1 MPTPHASVNY
11 VEPNLFVGRTED
23 TSSRGQIKW
32 ALDDGYERAPRL
44 EDYSIAVNIE
54 VELSNR
60 SVQTTSG
67 SNTNTVYLLE
77 WRSKGDTSTVN
88 FMGGTKVATHDKAN
102 HYMNY
107 LTTNYADM
115 YVEDLVDYGTTELI
129 GIKSIDIQYAKSC
142 VPIVTIQ
149 FTDVRGLS
157 LFQPTELSRTTTYNS
172 ITELNADS
180 IARSFFEAFFKLP
193 MPKFTIYIKGFYGK
207 PVSYQVLC
215 DKFETKFNS
224 QTGDFDVVTRF
235 IGYSYSFLTDISM
248 DALLAAPFSDYVG
261 KQYWE
266 DQVKDRFQL
275 WNREKTARKPMPT
288 LFEACMEI
296 NEMLASGDTD
306 GQDTTL
312 SEEEISHT
320 DEIATL
326 TELRMMY
333 QSWYEL
339 LFNICKAYYGKKYCF
354 LMKEA
359 GDNGDYTGLLLL
371 ANANAGGSDMSSEY
385 AQFPDNM
392 KKANSDLYAAVE
404 KYNSSNKAYAQ
415 LQNVSPDMR
424 DYTRIHLF
432 NDIFINANNEYVF
445 NGFSPDNT
453 LNTTD
458 VRNCVFNSHIQTND
472 TAARARNNE
481 RQKKYALQTIY
492 NDGVNQF
499 TDCFFIG
506 PQYSDIKQRINAL
519 QNDANKSVTEKEK
532 EKKLKELNDH
542 MYSKMSWYPSVE
554 NFTRIM
560 MAHLETLMYMMF
572 QVVTATEQRTA
583 TSLGV
588 TIGAE
593 GTCSDVRADAN
604 GGIVPPFPRVTSA
617 VIDSENNSVKREDS
631 WVGDF
636 NNGTGFVEREMVDG
650 LFNAV
655 DEMQRIYKESQATV
669 AEIARAAGPEE
680 GPIIKHPL
688 APFDFALT
696 GSPYGDAS
704 TIAND
709 IDFIEFAG
717 RVAIRMFNLLTINA
731 LRWQLGD
738 KWTSLVKSIGESEAE
753 NFHELVP
760 ITNRA
765 ILNKLLG
772 EDMVSPQSIISA
784 VTSIDSS
791 HPWGETRLFSTSKS
805 NMWLDG
811 YRVDYGDGTATWLY
825 PLQGYT
831 FAEMSEGVMKRYND
845 GKTST
850 EKGSITI
857 WNLHNGNQWPVLS
870 KAVSDKNGGYMT
882 TKVFEDLSVITNVM
896 NQANSTSDEGGY
908 TAIYDILNS
917 MTQPTM
923 GPSEGGTYLR
933 CGGGPVSFVEK
944 SKFAKIMTYT
954 WTGDGVVIRND
965 KGEAYTYT
973 GTTNY
978 LNGAVNGDITD
989 MFVLEIFGFDYDNGL
1004 KRWVLNRNSSYKVS
1018 YEKYRNNRLD
1028 YGDEARFYVMCIDV
1042 FDYQIL
1048 AHMFQTTTL
1057 TYVPKLAVLQMGAI
1071 LDATNGASGLTI
1083 DIVGKR
1089 VPCAEG
1095 IESLFEYLNTL
1106 SPMAKA
1112 EYMRIFKEF
1121 SDKYTTTIKENL
1133 LSDSPPNQVYAF
1145 LNSKDTERR
1154 FLREGSSYVH
1164 ALTNNV
1170 MKLVCAAKL
1179 TVNHFTNMQRGTFA
1193 LPQGMATTYLQAFI
1207 EKLKKLYGVTDETED
1222 TQTKITKTPSFT
1234 SKDMKKEL
1242 YRYLKQLYD
1251 KWIPA
1256 SSFEDWKMESF
1267 FDKSSEENGHTFYFI
1282 DSFYNNIGDKLLI
1295 NPMKLSEK
1303 INAFMEYSD
1312 VNSMLLGFMADM
1324 YAQNKCM
1331 FLCLQNFF
1339 DLNKIG
1345 SMADMFVP
1353 YSYEDAP
1360 MPNEY
1365 PSFVVVYPYEPS
1377 KNLDT
1382 ADSEYNNDSF
1392 MLNDERETPI
1402 AITSKVVNEDTYLL
1416 PAFGVT
1422 YGKQYQSFFKNVN
1435 VDMTAPVATQQSIKA
1450 KHYIIR
1456 KANDDV
1462 KKTTIAQDMYD
1473 IYTTQSYTCKVEML
1487 GCPWVQPMMYFVLL
1501 NIPMFRGS
1509 YMIMSVTHRIT
1520 PGNMVTEFTGC
1531 RMANIANSLVQNIF
1545 IGEDAMSIGS
1555 TNPITAQNRLAD
1567 VSNDCPYK
1575 VYPLFDEGDE
1585 TQGSNVTTTP
1595 ALIERA
1601 KTYHAKLV
1609 EYGLKPNAAWGVM
1622 GNLMQESTLNPNAAF
1637 MRDGGSAGLAQ
1648 WHANYHLFRDMYD
1661 NRYADYGHW
1670 PQGNQTGLKSRNAI
1684 KDLIKERSADYQLR
1698 FIVNSMRQNKYP
1710 DYNGSPLNELWEN
1723 ENISISRAATIF
1735 CNHYEKPS
1743 ATYAYLSDRIGY
1755 AQNFAKKAGGSTVS
1769 TTTSSNANTDIRQAF
1784 FTAVQKSV
1792 NSTPSINVTLSR
1804 RNEGYFLYIWQ
1815 ENGGTDKLGKVFD
1828 VILNG
1833 YYEYVNTLVWI
1844 YGKNALDK
1852 DPLNIAVIPSMS
1864 VQPNKR
1870 RVLVVE
1876 QGTAIKE
1883 VTNGTQTECEAD
1895 VVYFGAGDATAL
1907 SRTLRESLYKKYRGT
1922 NYEIPQFTDDAIFN
1936 DISIEDCDSLMK
1948 STNAYQIPSAG
1959 SNSLWAQTVR
1969 QMGEWFGNTVK
1980 TYSSTTFTSCSLL
1993 GGANVRHD
2001 CSGFVSACLRL
2012 FGALQSDTSSEGLA
2026 DLSGDVAEA
2035 LRAKGFKSCEYSWDA
2050 VQPYDIIVKGKAHTE
2065 ILADKGEHPRSYGW
2079 GSAHYHNMPARADT
2093 GKLTGDYYQ
2102 VIWRYVG

>member
-23 TSSRGQIKW
+23 MSSQGQIKW

-60 SVQTTSG
+60 SIQTTSG
-67 SNTNTVYLLE
+67 GNTNTVYLLE

-157 LFQPTELSRTTTYNS
+157 LFQPTELSRTATYNS

-180 IARSFFEAFFKLP
+180 IARSFFESFFKLP

-266 DQVKDRFQL
+266 DQLKDRFRL
-275 WNREKTARKPMPT
+275 WNREKTERKPMPT

-296 NEMLASGDTD
+296 NEMVASGDTD

-359 GDNGDYTGLLLL
+359 GDDGDYTGLLLL
-371 ANANAGGSDMSSEY
+371 ANANAAGSDMSSEY
-385 AQFPDNM
+385 AQFPDNF
-392 KKANSDLYAAVE
+392 KKVNSDLYAAVE

-415 LQNVSPDMR
+415 LENVSSDMR
-424 DYTRIHLF
+424 DYTRMHLF
-432 NDIFINANNEYVF
+432 NDVFINANNEYVF
-445 NGFSPDNT
+445 NGFSRDNT

-472 TAARARNNE
+472 AEARVRNNE
-481 RQKKYALQTIY
+481 RQRKYALQTIY

-519 QNDANKSVTEKEK
+519 QNDANRSVTEKEK
-532 EKKLKELNDH
+532 EKKIKELNDH

-583 TSLGV
+583 SSLGV
-588 TIGAE
+588 TIGAD
-593 GTCSDVRADAN
+593 GTCSDVRADVS

-617 VIDSENNSVKREDS
+617 VIDSEDNSVKREDS
-631 WVGDF
+631 WIGDF
-636 NNGTGFVEREMVDG
+636 NNGAGFVEREMVDG

-655 DEMQRIYKESQATV
+655 DEMQRIYKESQVTV
-669 AEIARAAGPEE
+669 SEITRAVTPEE

-688 APFDFALT
+688 APFDFVLT

-704 TIAND
+704 AIAND
-709 IDFIEFAG
+709 INFIEFAG
-717 RVAIRMFNLLTINA
+717 RVAIRMFNLLSINA
-731 LRWQLGD
+731 LRWQLGA
-738 KWTSLVKSIGESEAE
+738 KWISSVKSIAESEAE
-753 NFHELVP
+753 NFHALVP
-760 ITNRA
+760 ITNRT

-784 VTSIDSS
+784 VTSVDSA
-791 HPWGETRLFSTSKS
+791 HPWGEMRLFSTSTS

-831 FAEMSEGVMKRYND
+831 FDEMSDGVMKRYND
-845 GKTST
+845 GKMTT
-850 EKGSITI
+850 ERGSITV
-857 WNLHNGNQWPVLS
+857 WNLHNGNQWSVLN
-870 KAVSDKNGGYMT
+870 KAASDKNGSYMT
-882 TKVFEDLSVITNVM
+882 TKVFEELSAITSVM
-896 NQANSTSDEGGY
+896 NQANSTSDESGY
-908 TAIYDILNS
+908 TAIYDMLNS

-923 GPSEGGTYLR
+923 GPSDGGTYFK
-933 CGGGPVSFVEK
+933 CVGGPTSFVEK

-954 WTGDGVVIRND
+954 WGGDAVVVRND
-965 KGEAYTYT
+965 KGETYTYS

-989 MFVLEIFGFDYDNGL
+989 MFVLEIFGFDYDGGL
-1004 KRWVLNRNSSYKVS
+1004 GRWVLNWNSSYKVS
-1018 YEKYRNNRLD
+1018 YEKY
-1028 YGDEARFYVMCIDV
+1028 GDRFYNDDLVRFYVMCIDV
-1042 FDYQIL
+1042 FDYSVL
-1048 AHMFQTTTL
+1048 ADMLTTTTF

-1071 LDATNGASGLTI
+1071 LKATNGANDLTA
-1083 DIVGKR
+1083 DFVR
-1089 VPCAEG
+1089 RYLPCAEG
-1095 IESLFEYLNTL
+1095 IGNLCKYLNTL

-1112 EYMRIFKEF
+1112 EYIRIFNEF
-1121 SDKYTTTIKENL
+1121 ADKYKTTIKENL
-1133 LSDSPPNQVYAF
+1133 LSDSPQYQVYANP
-1145 LNSKDTERR
+1145 NSTNTERR
-1154 FLREGSSYVH
+1154 FLKEGSSYVH
-1164 ALTNNV
+1164 ALTNNA
-1170 MKLVCAAKL
+1170 MKLVCIAKL
-1179 TVNHFTNMQRGTFA
+1179 TVNHFANMQRGTFA
-1193 LPQGMATTYLQAFI
+1193 LSQGVATTYLKAFLA
-1207 EKLKKLYGVTDETED
+1207 KLKTLYAVANEAEN
-1222 TQTKITKTPSFT
+1222 TQIKITKTPSFT
-1234 SKDMKKEL
+1234 TKDMKKEL

-1331 FLCLQNFF
+1331 FLCLQNFY

-1377 KNLDT
+1377 KNLD
-1382 ADSEYNNDSF
+1382 AANSEYNNDSF

-1402 AITSKVVNEDTYLL
+1402 AITSRMVNEDTYLL

-1422 YGKQYQSFFKNVN
+1422 YGKQYQSFFTNVN

-1545 IGEDAMSIGS
+1545 IGEDDMSVGS
-1555 TNPITAQNRLAD
+1555 SSPITARNRLAD

-1585 TQGSNVTTTP
+1585 AQGANVTTT
-1595 ALIERA
+1595 ATLNERA
-1601 KTYHAKLV
+1601 ARYHDALTGA
-1609 EYGLKPNAAWGVM
+1609 GLTSNGAWGVI
-1622 GNLMQESTLNPNAAF
+1622 GNLMQESGLDPYAVY
-1637 MRDGGSAGLAQ
+1637 MGDGGSAGLAQ

-1670 PQGNQTGLKSRNAI
+1670 PQGNQTGLRSRNVI
-1684 KDLIKERSADYQLR
+1684 KDLIKERSVDYQLR
-1698 FIVNSMRQNKYP
+1698 FIVNSMRQNRYP
-1710 DYNGSPLNELWEN
+1710 DFNGSPLNELWEN

-1735 CNHYEKPS
+1735 CNRYERPS
-1743 ATYAYLSDRIGY
+1743 ASHANLSKRIGY
-1755 AQNFAKKAGGSTVS
+1755 AQKFAKEAGGSTVS
-1769 TTTSSNANTDIRQAF
+1769 TTTSSNANVDIRQAF
-1784 FTAVQKSV
+1784 FKAVQKSV
-1792 NSTPSINVTLSR
+1792 NSTSSINVTLSKR
-1804 RNEGYFLYIWQ
+1804 IEGNFIYVWQ
-1815 ENGGTDKLGKVFD
+1815 QNGKTDKLGKVFD

-1833 YYEYVNTLVWI
+1833 YYDYVNTLVWI
-1844 YGKNALDK
+1844 YGKNALDRE
-1852 DPLNIAVIPSMS
+1852 PLNIAVLPSMS

-1876 QGTAIKE
+1876 QGTAIRE
-1883 VTNGTQTECEAD
+1883 VTNGTQSEYEING
-1895 VVYFGAGDATAL
+1895 VYFGANDASCL
-1907 SRTLRESLYKKYRGT
+1907 PLTLRESLYKKYRGT
-1922 NYEIPQFTDDAIFN
+1922 NYEIPQFTDDAIF
-1936 DISIEDCDSLMK
+1936 DGISIENCDSVMK

-1959 SNSLWAQTVR
+1959 SNSIWAQTVR
-1969 QMGEWFGNTVK
+1969 QMGEWFGNTV
-1980 TYSSTTFTSCSLL
+1980 TEYSQSGSVSCPLL
-1993 GGANVRHD
+1993 GGANVRPD
-2001 CSGFVSACLRL
+2001 CSGFVSACLRM
-2012 FGALQSDTSSEGLA
+2012 FGVLQSDTSSSGLA
-2026 DLSGDVAEA
+2026 DMSSNVAEA
-2035 LRAKGFKSCEYSWDA
+2035 LRAKGFKACDYFWDA
-2050 VQPYDIIVKGKAHTE
+2050 AQPYDIIVKGGSHTE
-2065 ILADKGEHPRSYGW
+2065 ILADKGEHPTSYGW
-2079 GSAHYHNMPARADT
+2079 GAQHYHNMPFRADADQLK
-2093 GKLTGDYYQ
+2093 GNYYQ
-2102 VIWRYVG
+2102 IIWRYVG